1 MPPKKTTRVEVKA
14 MLSDG
19 TVVPIHELENLDV
32 TEAEEILAHYE
43 FVKVVRCQNCKYNR
57 FDVDANYCKKW
68 DIFELDDEFYCG
80 YGKEKDGTDI
90 QRTR

>member
-43 FVKVVRCQNCKYNR
+43 FVKVVRCKDC
-57 FDVDANYCKKW
+57 ANYEGHGHYCDY
-68 DIFELDDEFYCG
+68 DILAVEDGFCYFGERR
-80 YGKEKDGTDI
+80 EK
-90 QRTR
+90 